1 MTLVSTGPEELVVLA
16 DRLERRAL
24 TCYINRE
31 FGQANKSITS
41 ALSCYARAVSLG
53 HAEALAPYADL
64 LDATEQVE
72 KAFDAYLEGASLGNA
87 YCEASVGHMYQRGE
101 GVVAN
106 DHKAYYWI
114 SRAVAQR
121 QTAEMLSAYVM
132 MANFHYSSS
141 AVEEDCIESCRW
153 LLIALAVCKKNAKY
167 SDCDYSVIDLRR
179 SRYSLWPGFYY
190 KKKDRP
196 LCLSVSEVAREL
208 RDFLRQI
215 ASELSSEE
223 IEIAHQRAL
232 SWARLHGRDLIDGF
246 L

>member
-1 MTLVSTGPEELVVLA
+1 MSPEELVILA

-24 TCYINRE
+24 TCCINRE
-31 FGQANKSITS
+31 FSQANKNITG
-41 ALSCYARAVSLG
+41 ALSCYARAVSVG
-53 HAEALAPYADL
+53 HTEALVPYANL

-72 KAFDAYLEGASLGNA
+72 KAFDAYLEGANCESA

-101 GVVAN
+101 GVET
-106 DHKAYYWI
+106 DDQKAYYWI
-114 SRAVAQR
+114 SRAVAR
-121 QTAEMLSAYVM
+121 KHSVEILSAYVM
-132 MANFHYSSS
+132 MANFHYCSS
-141 AVEEDCIESCRW
+141 AVEEDRVESYRW
-153 LLIALAVCKKNAKY
+153 LLITLAVCKKNAKY

-223 IEIAHQRAL
+223 IKIAHQRAI
-232 SWARLHGRDLIDGF
+232 SWARLHRRDLIDS
-246 L
+246 LL